1 MTHPTSLFARKTDTI
16 KDKLKRL
23 FFTLIVYIP
32 ILSLVYGGG
41 WYVNQQ
47 IPNWVS
53 HYFNVASAEKM
64 ATLTN
69 TRVQIAERAMSFPI
83 GVSTYVSAQ
92 IDHMAASTK
101 AATLSF
107 AARTTAS
114 ILQGIIYILFLI
126 LGLYIIFKFIK
137 AYKTSSAEDRI
148 ARNVVNML
156 LPILEEINNNIKKH
170 NQSDINNLQ

>member
-107 AARTTAS
+107 AARMTTTLICAIMYVLF
-114 ILQGIIYILFLI
+114 ILLGIYVGFKLI
-126 LGLYIIFKFIK
+126 KSYK
-137 AYKTSSAEDRI
+137 AKSSEERI

-156 LPILEEINNNIKKH
+156 LPILEEMNNNIKKH
-170 NQSDINNLQ
+170 NQSDIKK